1 MSKNYIVF
9 DSMMVPPQKNIF
21 LLLYCIIFDNKF
33 LLILRNSKLL
43 SINFLCVTLS
53 HMSIGSGVIVAIPLH
68 EVDDTPHGE
77 TCAKR
82 DYEGLQNGDSLRNKS
97 HINPPESSFCCDLM
111 WLNIENGHKKI
122 SPVVVLL
129 RVKDSCAVHRRGF
142 NRPRPRPCHRGR
154 TAAWA

>member
-53 HMSIGSGVIVAIPLH
+53 HMSIGAGVVVAVAFH
-68 EVDDTPHGE
+68 EVDNTPHCE
-77 TCAKR
+77 TCA
-82 DYEGLQNGDSLRNKS
+82 EGDNERLKNRDSLIDES
-97 HINPPESSFCCDLM
+97 HRFSSM
-111 WLNIENGHKKI
+111 
-122 SPVVVLL
+122 
-129 RVKDSCAVHRRGF
+129 
-142 NRPRPRPCHRGR
+142 NR
-154 TAAWA
+154 

>member
-53 HMSIGSGVIVAIPLH
+53 HMSIGRG
-68 EVDDTPHGE
+68 
-77 TCAKR
+77 
-82 DYEGLQNGDSLRNKS
+82 
-97 HINPPESSFCCDLM
+97 
-111 WLNIENGHKKI
+111 
-122 SPVVVLL
+122 VVL
-129 RVKDSCAVHRRGF
+129 AVAF
-142 NRPRPRPCHRGR
+142 QKVD
-154 TAAWA
+154 AAPHAKAAAQGDDQGL